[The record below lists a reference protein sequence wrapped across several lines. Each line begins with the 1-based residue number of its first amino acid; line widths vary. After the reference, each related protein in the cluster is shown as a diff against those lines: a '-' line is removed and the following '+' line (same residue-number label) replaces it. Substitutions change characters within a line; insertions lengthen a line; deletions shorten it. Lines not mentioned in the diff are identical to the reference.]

1 MINMSTEALMALIDT
16 RLLIVIAACWVF
28 GYMLKQTPKVAD
40 WLIIWLVTC
49 LAIVLACFI
58 LGFGPVSVI
67 QGILCAAVAV
77 YGNQLLKQT
86 TKREP

>member
-1 MINMSTEALMALIDT
+1 MGIDALSALINP
-16 RLLIVIAACWVF
+16 RLLVVVAACSVF
-28 GYMLKQTPKVAD
+28 GSMLKQTPKVED

-49 LAIVLACFI
+49 LAIMLTCLI
-58 LGFGPVSVI
+58 LGLGPISVI

-86 TKREP
+86 TRREP